1 LIVVIALLVSK
12 LITASRSF
20 FWIDYRIALL
30 VSGLI
35 IAIAFFLRKNFI
47 NFSAMRYSLTN
58 YYLTLFI
65 NS

>member
-1 LIVVIALLVSK
+1 VIALLVSK

-35 IAIAFFLRKNFI
+35 IAIAFF
-47 NFSAMRYSLTN
+47 
-58 YYLTLFI
+58 
-65 NS
+65 